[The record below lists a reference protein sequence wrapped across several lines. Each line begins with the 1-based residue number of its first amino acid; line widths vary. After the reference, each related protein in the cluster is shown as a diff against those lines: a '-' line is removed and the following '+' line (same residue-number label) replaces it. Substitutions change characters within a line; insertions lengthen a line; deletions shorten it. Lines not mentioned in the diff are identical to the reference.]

1 MLKSDLCDY
10 VEAYI
15 LLSVTRTVA
24 ALASGRGNHGKKV
37 TIKNCA
43 LFNDC
48 INEINNA
55 KIHNVKDIDIAMP
68 IYKLIE
74 YSNNY
79 LKAS

>member
-1 MLKSDLCDY
+1 MLKSGLCDY
-10 VEAYI
+10 VDANI
-15 LLSVTRTVA
+15 LLSGTRKVA
-24 ALASGRGNHGKKV
+24 ALTSGRGNHGKRV